1 MIQNNRSVIG
11 RLHFSEFSCVFQLFH
26 DRGPYH
32 IETSPNWSLY
42 DRYLCH
48 EKLSCI
54 LKATFIFI
62 IKHTFLFLILTL
74 FNLRQESPLL
84 LK

>member
-32 IETSPNWSLY
+32 IETSPNWFLY
-42 DRYLCH
+42 DGDLRH
-48 EKLSCI
+48 ERVNCI

-62 IKHTFLFLILTL
+62 IRYTFLFLILML
-74 FNLRQESPLL
+74 SNLRRES
-84 LK
+84 